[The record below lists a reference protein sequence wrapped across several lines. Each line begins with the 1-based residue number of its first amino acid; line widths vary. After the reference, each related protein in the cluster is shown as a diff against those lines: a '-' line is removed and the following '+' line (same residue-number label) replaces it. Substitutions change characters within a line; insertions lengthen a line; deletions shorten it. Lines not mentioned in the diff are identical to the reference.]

1 MQWLNEDDVLARLL
15 VAFVATLMSKR
26 GAWLAIT
33 HIHPVA
39 LLLRPF
45 SPGLS
50 QAHAPQLQTR
60 TGRKKNDAEMAAADE
75 AYGGL
80 APMDFNAF
88 IARMNSEGARDLVRS
103 INT

>member
-1 MQWLNEDDVLARLL
+1 
-15 VAFVATLMSKR
+15 
-26 GAWLAIT
+26 
-33 HIHPVA
+33 
-39 LLLRPF
+39 
-45 SPGLS
+45 
-50 QAHAPQLQTR
+50 
-60 TGRKKNDAEMAAADE
+60 MAAADE